1 MRFVD
6 NGLAKDF
13 SELCFKG
20 MTVPISRC
28 GLKYD
33 IRKGDFILP
42 QEETS
47 KLVEMDSRLDLPVED
62 LEIGTRACNC
72 LRRAKIETIK
82 QLTQL
87 TKFELLN
94 LRSLGAG
101 TADEIEE
108 ALHKMGLSL
117 RVED

>member
-33 IRKGDFILP
+33 IRKGDFIQP
-42 QEETS
+42 EEELTQ
-47 KLVEMDSRLDLPVED
+47 KLEADARLELPVED
-62 LEIGTRACNC
+62 LEIGTRASNC
-72 LRRAKIETIK
+72 LRRAKIETVG
-82 QLTQL
+82 QLVQL
-87 TKFELLN
+87 TKLELLN

-108 ALHKMGLSL
+108 AVHKMGLSL
-117 RVED
+117 RTED